1 MPAGRAGRLGKLNM
15 HIGVNGRRLEG
26 QRFGVGRYIEYM
38 LKYWSRLLSPGD
50 RVTVFVRAPFRP
62 SELGLS
68 DQFTARLLSPALNG
82 LVWEN
87 LVLPRHASATDVLFC
102 PSYTAPLAGGPPL
115 VVATHS
121 LDEAVPGAHPWWYA
135 QSYTRWYRW
144 SARRAKR
151 VVVPSEWTSAA
162 MQTHYGVGSERIEV
176 IPLGVDVET
185 FRPLA
190 DLNFLNA
197 TRRRYLGSDV
207 PYILFVGKMSSRR
220 NIQVL
225 LAAFALLK
233 QRQSFPHKLLL
244 FGANHEGLP
253 VAALTAAL
261 GISEDVV
268 HTEGRVNS
276 HAELVPVYAAADAFV
291 HPTAFDA
298 TSLPVLEAF
307 ATGVP
312 VITVRTS
319 GIREIAEEGAL
330 LVDKVSAESL
340 AAALAR
346 VLTDQA
352 LRSKLR
358 ANGLEYA
365 HRCSWENTA
374 RATLD
379 VLRQVAG
386 ENAHG

>member
-1 MPAGRAGRLGKLNM
+1 M

-38 LKYWSRLLSPGD
+38 LKYWSRLLSPRD
-50 RVTVFVRAPFRP
+50 RVTIFVRAPFRP
-62 SELGLS
+62 SDLGLS
-68 DQFTARLLSPALNG
+68 DQFTARVLSPALSG
-82 LVWEN
+82 FMWEN
-87 LVLPRHASATDVLFC
+87 LVLPRHAAATDVLFC

-135 QSYTRWYRW
+135 QSYTRWYRR

-151 VVVPSEWTSAA
+151 VVVPSEWTSTA
-162 MQTHYGVGSERIEV
+162 MQTHYGVGSKRIKV
-176 IPLGVDVET
+176 VPLGVDVET
-185 FRPLA
+185 FRPLG
-190 DLNFLNA
+190 DLDLLSA

-207 PYILFVGKMSSRR
+207 PYILFVGKMSGRR
-220 NIQVL
+220 NIPVL

-233 QRQSFPHKLLL
+233 KRQRFPHKLLL
-244 FGANHEGLP
+244 FGPNHEGLP
-253 VAALTAAL
+253 LAALTAEL
-261 GISEDVV
+261 GIGTDVV
-268 HTEGRVNS
+268 HTDGKVKG

-319 GIREIAEEGAL
+319 GIKEIAEEGAL
-330 LVDKVSAESL
+330 LVDEVSAESL
-340 AAALAR
+340 AAALTR

-358 ANGLEYA
+358 ANGLGYA
-365 HRCSWENTA
+365 HRCTWENTA
-374 RATLD
+374 RRTLEIVRSVGD
-379 VLRQVAG
+379 S
-386 ENAHG
+386 